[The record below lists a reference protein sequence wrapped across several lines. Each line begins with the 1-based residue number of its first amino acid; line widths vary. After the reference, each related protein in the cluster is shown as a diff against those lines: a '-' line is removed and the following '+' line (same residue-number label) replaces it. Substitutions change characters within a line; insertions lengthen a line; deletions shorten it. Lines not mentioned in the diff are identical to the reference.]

1 MESTQAIPEWKAAA
15 DEIWAILRENA
26 EWQKEFQE
34 SQKELRESQKEF
46 QESQKELRESQKE
59 TDRIVRENALQMK
72 ETDRRLEKQL
82 GSLGNR
88 FGEIVEYMIAPN
100 LKAKFREIGLS
111 FQETSNDKVIE
122 DKNGNFLF
130 EVDIF
135 LENGDKAL
143 LVEAKSKPSAE
154 DVNDHVER
162 LKKMRAWAD
171 LKGDRRKFLGAVAGV
186 VMTRD
191 VRNYILKQGF
201 FAIEPSGETFNI
213 IQPQGHAREW

>member
-1 MESTQAIPEWKAAA
+1 MEPTQAIPEWKAAA
-15 DEIWAILRENA
+15 DEIWAILRES
-26 EWQKEFQE
+26 QKEFREDQR
-34 SQKELRESQKEF
+34 ELRES
-46 QESQKELRESQKE
+46 LKE

-72 ETDRRLEKQL
+72 ETDKRLEKQL

-88 FGEIVEYMIAPN
+88 FGEIVEYMVTPN

-111 FQETSNDKVIE
+111 FQETSNDKIIE

-130 EVDIF
+130 EVDVF

-143 LVEAKSKPSAE
+143 LVEAKSKPAAE

-171 LKGDRRKFLGAVAGV
+171 VKGDRRKFLGAVAGV

-201 FAIEPSGETFNI
+201 FAIEPSGETFAI
-213 IQPQGHAREW
+213 IQPEGHAREW